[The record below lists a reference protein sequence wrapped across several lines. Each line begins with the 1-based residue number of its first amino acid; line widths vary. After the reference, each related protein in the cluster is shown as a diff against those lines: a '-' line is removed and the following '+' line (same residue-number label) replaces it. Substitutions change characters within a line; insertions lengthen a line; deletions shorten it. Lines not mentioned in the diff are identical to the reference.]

1 MTTNNRD
8 GELAAIEQLLSALE
22 PLDGDARG
30 RVIGYVFQRL
40 GMATSVPA
48 DGGAVLQPTPSGVG
62 QQPPSMGEVPAA
74 RPHITDIR
82 TFAGQKAPSSQLER
96 TALVAFYLAELAPPA
111 ERKLEITGADLT
123 KYQKQAGLGAPTNTR
138 GALFAARHAG
148 YFDPAGHGKYKLN
161 AVGYN
166 LVAHSLPSSA
176 GAALSPSTSRRR
188 VARKDGRKKS
198 TRTKRS
204 RKAS

>member
-1 MTTNNRD
+1 MTTNNSD

-22 PLDGDARG
+22 PLDRDARG

-40 GMATSVPA
+40 GLAAPVSV
-48 DGGAVLQPTPSGVG
+48 GGGSPLHAPPSGVG
-62 QQPPSMGEVPAA
+62 EQAA
-74 RPHITDIR
+74 SVGGPTATGPHVLDVR
-82 TFAGQKAPSSQLER
+82 TFATQKAPSSQLER
-96 TALVAFYLAELAPPA
+96 TVVVAFYLAELAPPA
-111 ERKLEITGADLT
+111 ERKAEITGADLT

-148 YFDPAGHGKYKLN
+148 YLDSAGRGKYKLN

-176 GAALSPSTSRRR
+176 GPVPTPATSPRRTTRRAGRRGSLRTS
-188 VARKDGRKKS
+188 
-198 TRTKRS
+198 RS
-204 RKAS
+204 RKG